1 MFLPHLG
8 KSVLCVLSLDSLQ
21 VPRLVLFLLRT
32 LIARLV
38 LFLLRTLI
46 ARLVSTLFEL
56 SFGFFAYNLF
66 VFKKNQDF

>member
-8 KSVLCVLSLDSLQ
+8 KSVLCVLSLDLFQ
-21 VPRLVLFLLRT
+21 VPRLVSFFLRT
-32 LIARLV
+32 V
-38 LFLLRTLI
+38 I

-66 VFKKNQDF
+66 VIKKDPRLLNLS

>member
-8 KSVLCVLSLDSLQ
+8 ESVLCVLSLDLLK
-21 VPRLVLFLLRT
+21 VPKLVSFLLRT
-32 LIARLV
+32 LV
-38 LFLLRTLI
+38 

-66 VFKKNQDF
+66 VFKKDPRLLNLS